1 MFILSS
7 NLNLSWNYLKTWMIF
22 QVRNYISASQTS
34 KPQTTIVLQ
43 NHVRKRGFHSLKCVW
58 SCSLTEGTSLSC
70 YKRSERLQSSG
81 EDTWGNAISNHLK
94 GTLNDDQFN
103 FLYPSR
109 QLIFSTFTYLC
120 TCVYVCVGG
129 GFMSVPGFSCG
140 GHSTAFRS
148 WFFPPTMWVMGTE
161 LRFLGFVASI
171 FNSLSHL
178 CGLPPGD
185 F

>member
-129 GFMSVPGFSCG
+129 GVHECARVFMWRTQYSFQELIFPSYHVGHGNWTQVPRLCSK
-140 GHSTAFRS
+140 
-148 WFFPPTMWVMGTE
+148 
-161 LRFLGFVASI
+161 
-171 FNSLSHL
+171 HL
-178 CGLPPGD
+178 
-185 F
+185 